1 MGLRFEITLE
11 VDVDESANFLEI
23 GEDNT
28 LDVVKEKILDG
39 LYDIDDM
46 EIKEVD
52 LVRRLDW
59 ITTWRL
65 MVKK

>member
-11 VDVDESANFLEI
+11 VDVDESANFLEV
-23 GEDNT
+23 GEDTT

-46 EIKEVD
+46 EVTVVD
-52 LVRRLDW
+52 LVRKLD
-59 ITTWRL
+59 
-65 MVKK
+65 

>member
-11 VDVDESANFLEI
+11 VDVDESANFLEV
-23 GEDNT
+23 GEDTT

-46 EIKEVD
+46 EVKEVD
-52 LVRRLDW
+52 LVRRLD
-59 ITTWRL
+59 
-65 MVKK
+65 

>member
-11 VDVDESANFLEI
+11 VDVDESANFLEV
-23 GEDNT
+23 GEDTT

-46 EIKEVD
+46 EVTEVD
-52 LVRRLDW
+52 LVRRLN
-59 ITTWRL
+59 
-65 MVKK
+65 

>member
-11 VDVDESANFLEI
+11 VDVDESANFLEV
-23 GEDNT
+23 GEDTT

-46 EIKEVD
+46 EVTEVD
-52 LVRRLDW
+52 LVRNLD
-59 ITTWRL
+59 
-65 MVKK
+65 

>member
-11 VDVDESANFLEI
+11 VDVDESANFLEVS
-23 GEDNT
+23 EDNT

-52 LVRRLDW
+52 LVRRLD
-59 ITTWRL
+59 
-65 MVKK
+65 

>member
-1 MGLRFEITLE
+1 MVLRFEITLE
-11 VDVDESANFLEI
+11 VDVDESANFLEV
-23 GEDNT
+23 GEDTT

-52 LVRRLDW
+52 LVRRLD
-59 ITTWRL
+59 
-65 MVKK
+65 

>member
-11 VDVDESANFLEI
+11 VDVDESANFLEV
-23 GEDNT
+23 GEDTT

-46 EIKEVD
+46 EVTEVD
-52 LVRRLDW
+52 LVRKLD
-59 ITTWRL
+59 
-65 MVKK
+65 

>member
-52 LVRRLDW
+52 LVRRLD
-59 ITTWRL
+59 
-65 MVKK
+65 

>member
-11 VDVDESANFLEI
+11 VDVDESANFLEV
-23 GEDNT
+23 GEDTT

-46 EIKEVD
+46 EVTEVD
-52 LVRRLDW
+52 LVRRLD
-59 ITTWRL
+59 
-65 MVKK
+65 

>member
-11 VDVDESANFLEI
+11 VDVDESANFLEG
-23 GEDNT
+23 GEDTT

-46 EIKEVD
+46 EVTEVD
-52 LVRRLDW
+52 LVRKLD
-59 ITTWRL
+59 
-65 MVKK
+65 